1 MDGTANTQPKK
12 VAGETMA
19 EFTASIADLVRGM
32 TPEEFQSSLVR
43 SGIVSPSG
51 KLTSKYKR

>member
-1 MDGTANTQPKK
+1 
-12 VAGETMA
+12 MA
-19 EFTASIADLVRGM
+19 EFTASIADLIRGM

>member
-1 MDGTANTQPKK
+1 
-12 VAGETMA
+12 MA

-32 TPEEFQSSLVR
+32 TPEEFRKSLVR

-51 KLTSKYKR
+51 KLTNKYKR